1 MFRKLRNKII
11 IITMTITTVVLL
23 LAGSSIM
30 LISSTMRPDPIPRFE
45 RMVVIDRESLDTNSE
60 RSFPTPNFESQDLKL
75 FIKSDREEGNNRLL
89 MTLLSV
95 GAIIEVA
102 VFWITFFLSEKIVNP
117 VKDSYDKQKIF
128 IANASHE
135 LKTPLAVIQAN
146 MEALDVDKENE
157 VWKNNIETEIA
168 HANKLVLD
176 LLQLARMDTGSIQK
190 STPEKVEL
198 AAEIKQRV
206 EIFKAKFGGKIS
218 FKVEP
223 KNPEYIL
230 AKQDLLQILD
240 ILLDNATK
248 YGEKRIN
255 ISLAQNTISISNDGT
270 VVAKEDTEKI
280 FDRFYQTDKTSDGSG
295 LGLAIAK
302 AICKQNGWNI
312 VCKSSDKETTFKL
325 SLS

>member
-1 MFRKLRNKII
+1 
-11 IITMTITTVVLL
+11 
-23 LAGSSIM
+23 M

-45 RMVVIDRESLDTNSE
+45 RMVVIDKESLDTNSN
-60 RSFPTPNFESQDLKL
+60 SQFPTPNFESQDLKL
-75 FIKSDREEGNNRLL
+75 FIKSDREEGDNRLL

-95 GAIIEVA
+95 GLIIEVA

-135 LKTPLAVIQAN
+135 LKTPLAIIQAN
-146 MEALDVDKENE
+146 MEALDVDEENE
-157 VWKNNIETEIA
+157 VWKNNIETEITY
-168 HANKLVLD
+168 ANKLVLD

-190 STPEKVEL
+190 STPEKMEL
-198 AAEIKQRV
+198 VAEIKQRV

-218 FKVEP
+218 FKVES

-255 ISLAQNTISISNDGT
+255 ISLSQNTISISNDGT
-270 VVAKEDTEKI
+270 VVAKEDAEKI

>member
-1 MFRKLRNKII
+1 
-11 IITMTITTVVLL
+11 
-23 LAGSSIM
+23 M
-30 LISSTMRPDPIPRFE
+30 LISSTMRPEPLPRFE
-45 RMVVIDRESLDTNSE
+45 RMIVIDEESLNTNS
-60 RSFPTPNFESQDLKL
+60 STAFPSRDFESQDLRL

-95 GAIIEVA
+95 GIIIEVA

-146 MEALDVDKENE
+146 MEALDVDEENE
-157 VWKNNIETEIA
+157 VWKNNIETEIT

-198 AAEIKQRV
+198 VAEIKQRV

-218 FKVEP
+218 FKVESR
-223 KNPEYIL
+223 NPEYIL

-255 ISLAQNTISISNDGT
+255 IFLSQNTISISNDGQA
-270 VVAKEDTEKI
+270 VAKEDTEKI

>member
-1 MFRKLRNKII
+1 
-11 IITMTITTVVLL
+11 
-23 LAGSSIM
+23 M
-30 LISSTMRPDPIPRFE
+30 LISSTMRPDPVPRFE
-45 RMVVIDRESLDTNSE
+45 RMVVIDRESLDTNSN
-60 RSFPTPNFESQDLKL
+60 SQLPTPNFESQDLKL

-95 GAIIEVA
+95 GIIIEVA

-146 MEALDVDKENE
+146 MEALDVDEKNE
-157 VWKNNIETEIA
+157 VWKNNIETEIT

-198 AAEIKQRV
+198 VAEIKQRI

-218 FKVEP
+218 FKVES

-255 ISLAQNTISISNDGT
+255 IFLSQNTISISNDGQA
-270 VVAKEDTEKI
+270 VAKEDTEKI

-302 AICKQNGWNI
+302 SICKQNGWNI